1 MTTFE
6 YIAVLVSIIVGLSLT
21 HVLGGV
27 GRIIGNPGRAKVY
40 WVHLVWSL
48 YVFVYVVAFWWWEFQ
63 LSAVEV
69 WTVQLYLF
77 LVLYATLLY
86 LLCVILYPREF
97 PSEFREYFHL
107 RRKWFFSLWIV
118 VYLVDI
124 GDTALKGGDHLA
136 SFGLEYWV
144 TIVVFVVLFL
154 VATQS
159 RDERFHGAFAVAACI
174 FQFYQ
179 FSWTPELFGA

>member
-118 VYLVDI
+118 VYFVDI

>member
-1 MTTFE
+1 MTAFE

-21 HVLGGV
+21 HLLGGI

-48 YVFVYVVAFWWWEFQ
+48 YSFVYLVAFWWWEFQ
-63 LSAVEV
+63 LSTIEV

-77 LVLYATLLY
+77 LVLYALLLY
-86 LLCVILYPREF
+86 LICVVLYPRES
-97 PSEFREYFHL
+97 PEDFREYFHL
-107 RRKWFFSLWIV
+107 RRGWFFGLWIV

-124 GDTALKGGDHLA
+124 QDTVLKGPAHLA
-136 SFGLEYWV
+136 GLGVEYWATV
-144 TIVVFVVLFL
+144 AVFIALFL
-154 VATQS
+154 VAVVS
-159 RDERFHGAFAVAACI
+159 RNERFHGAFGVAACL

-179 FSWTPELFGA
+179 FSWTPQL